1 MFTLIDLLEGVFQFI
16 VALLI
21 DFFSFELV
29 LD

>member
-1 MFTLIDLLEGVFQFI
+1 MFTLIELLEGVFHFI

-29 LD
+29 FD

>member
-1 MFTLIDLLEGVFQFI
+1 MFSLIELFGYLFQFI

-29 LD
+29 FD

>member
-1 MFTLIDLLEGVFQFI
+1 MFSLIDLLEDVFQFI

-29 LD
+29 FD